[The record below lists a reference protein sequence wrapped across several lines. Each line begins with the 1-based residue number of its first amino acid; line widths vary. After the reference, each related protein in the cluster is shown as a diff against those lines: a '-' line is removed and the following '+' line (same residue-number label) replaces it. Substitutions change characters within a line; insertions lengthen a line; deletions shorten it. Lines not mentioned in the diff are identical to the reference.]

1 MIFRFAL
8 LAAIFASLTF
18 APMAIHKPE
27 APIVSSPVVE
37 IVPASIPATLPDSLA
52 STSSFYSFRR
62 DLRKCAS
69 PRCGG
74 FFVKLVNQS
83 RTRCADNRSQPEC
96 YVASIEWGGQ
106 TETDNDRALLRG
118 TIRRQGQFGVLR
130 VSEVWK
136 AASDNQPSGIF
147 FRVRDRGVRCIAA
160 PCPTHHEARL
170 NSTASRNIAG
180 VDLSGAGAP
189 DNVLSEATA
198 AMTSTNGILVSG
210 DHAPVTGPAGRS
222 QMLKATQ
229 FYVRAAG
236 STGSIGAGE
245 TGPKKPCMKTGC
257 SGQVCAD
264 KEVIT
269 TCEYRTEYECY
280 KKAACERQANG
291 ECGFT
296 QTAEL
301 TACLKRS
308 R

>member
-1 MIFRFAL
+1 MILRSSL
-8 LAAIFASLTF
+8 LLMILACLAF
-18 APMAIHKPE
+18 APAAVTNSLE
-27 APIVSSPVVE
+27 TTA
-37 IVPASIPATLPDSLA
+37 APDSLA
-52 STSSFYSFRR
+52 STSSFYSFRH

-83 RTRCADNRSQPEC
+83 RTRCADNRMQPEC
-96 YVASIEWGGQ
+96 YVANIEWGGQ
-106 TETDNDRALLRG
+106 SEPDDRALLRG
-118 TIRRQGQFGVLR
+118 TMRRQGQFGELR

-136 AASDNQPSGIF
+136 SASDNKPSGIF

-170 NSTASRNIAG
+170 NSGASRNIAG
-180 VDLSGAGAP
+180 VDLSGAGAA

-210 DHAPVTGPAGRS
+210 DHSPVTGPAGRS
-222 QMLKATQ
+222 QLLKATQ
-229 FYVRAAG
+229 FYLRVAGSAG
-236 STGSIGAGE
+236 STG
-245 TGPKKPCMKTGC
+245 GPLGKKPCMKTGC
-257 SGQVCAD
+257 SGQVCSD

-269 TCEYRTEYECY
+269 TCIYRTEYECY

-291 ECGFT
+291 DCGFT
-296 QTAEL
+296 QTPEL
-301 TACLKRS
+301 VACLKRS